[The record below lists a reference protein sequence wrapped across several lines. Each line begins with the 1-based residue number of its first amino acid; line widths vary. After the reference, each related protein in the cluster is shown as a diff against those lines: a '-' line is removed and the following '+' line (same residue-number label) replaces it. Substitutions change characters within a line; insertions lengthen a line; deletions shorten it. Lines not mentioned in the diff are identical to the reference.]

1 MLKERNNFDFGSYD
15 YSDLELFC
23 YMFDILDVWCILCY
37 LRYVEMNVFEK
48 KKLLYIVKIFVY
60 FVNSLL

>member
-1 MLKERNNFDFGSYD
+1 MLKERNKFDFGSYD

-48 KKLLYIVKIFVY
+48 KIVIYCKNICLFC
-60 FVNSLL
+60 

>member
-48 KKLLYIVKIFVY
+48 KKFVIY
-60 FVNSLL
+60 CKNICLFC

>member
-37 LRYVEMNVFEK
+37 LRYVDMNVFEK
-48 KKLLYIVKIFVY
+48 KNCYI
-60 FVNSLL
+60 L